1 VELLLVFP
9 SRWKSESCV
18 IEFNLVKGQL
28 LRLMVDKEPNLP
40 NDDVKPLSDV
50 QDEARDVQDELWLK
64 PSAHASAC

>member
-1 VELLLVFP
+1 M
-9 SRWKSESCV
+9 